1 MISKALYALTP
12 PTPPSSSPSFHPPL
26 SFNLHASLS
35 SHLPLDFSDTLSILP
50 SQGLC
55 IFYSLCLE
63 HSCSLCALD
72 YIWNKYKS
80 FYGSPQNTRAEKVVF
95 SLNSW
100 DLSLSL
106 QQMTSQ
112 DLTLTS
118 VVNSLK
124 KPSMI
129 TRLFILN
136 PVWSQRSYYIAH
148 HPKLAD
154 NEKY

>member
-1 MISKALYALTP
+1 MISKAPYALTP

-50 SQGLC
+50 PQGLC

-95 SLNSW
+95 NLNSW
-100 DLSLSL
+100 DLSLSPANDFSGL
-106 QQMTSQ
+106 NSHFSCKLFKETLYDNQALYPKPCLKPEVLLYCSPSQTS
-112 DLTLTS
+112 
-118 VVNSLK
+118 
-124 KPSMI
+124 
-129 TRLFILN
+129 
-136 PVWSQRSYYIAH
+136 W
-148 HPKLAD
+148 
-154 NEKY
+154 